1 MLNELGQKIS
11 NALTLINN
19 AETIDEKVCIADFR
33 SPELQLMPRAL
44 HADASQST
52 SAAGCTDM
60 CIAAPIN
67 TPACGADECD
77 RGFLPLSHS

>member
-33 SPELQLMPRAL
+33 SHELQLMPEAL
-44 HADASQST
+44 HANAGQST
-52 SAAGCTDM
+52 SAVEVYRQVYCSVDQDTD
-60 CIAAPIN
+60 
-67 TPACGADECD
+67 
-77 RGFLPLSHS
+77 LWS

>member
-33 SPELQLMPRAL
+33 SPELQLMPEAL
-44 HADASQST
+44 HADAGQSKL
-52 SAAGCTDM
+52 AAKRTDR
-60 CIAAPIN
+60 CIAALIK
-67 TPACGADECD
+67 TPACEADECD
-77 RGFLPLSHS
+77 RGSLPLSHS

>member
-52 SAAGCTDM
+52 SAAKCTDR
-60 CIAAPIN
+60 CTAASIK
-67 TPACGADECD
+67 TPDPGADDCD
-77 RGFLPLSHS
+77 RGSLPLSHS